1 MHKTPGQAASAPGL
15 GYREAR
21 KRYAP
26 RVVACER
33 CDTLVS
39 SPLERTERLCQHCLY
54 ACGLGMQ
61 TELAQRRIVR
71 LLERRVSHQLFQ
83 PTDLSSGD

>member
-1 MHKTPGQAASAPGL
+1 MLIRNTKATRGPGIE
-15 GYREAR
+15 YREAR

-26 RVVACER
+26 DVVACER

-39 SPLERTERLCQHCLY
+39 SPLERTERRCSSCLY

-61 TELAQRRIVR
+61 AALAQRRIVR
-71 LLERRVSHQLFQ
+71 LLERRVFQ
-83 PTDLSSGD
+83 HTYSLDGH